1 MAETARPAGL
11 APGSA
16 LRFVVLLG
24 VVSLFGDMTYEGARS
39 ITGPWLATLSA
50 SAVVVGVV
58 AGAGELVG
66 YALRFVSGP
75 FANRTHRY
83 WATTMAGYAINLFS
97 VPLLALTGSWPA
109 AAALIII
116 ERAGRAI
123 RKPAGDAMLS
133 HAGAVIGYGWAFGLR
148 EALDQTGAV
157 LGPLTVAFV
166 LARGLGYRTAFAS
179 LAVPAALAFVFL
191 LISWRQFPR
200 PRELDVKTSPALVA
214 ESGRFWIYTIAG
226 ALVAAGTV
234 DFPLVAYHL
243 AKHSVVTTAS
253 VPLLYA
259 LAMGTAGLTAPV
271 TGRLMDRLGMPVLVS
286 GVVVTAIA
294 APLLF
299 LGDARLAVAGAA
311 AWGLSTSLQD
321 ATMRAMLARL
331 VPPDRRASAYG
342 IFDGIFGIAWF
353 AGSAVMGGLYGV
365 APVDLVICSV
375 VLQLASVPFFLL
387 ARDPLGGR
395 GENSL

>member
-1 MAETARPAGL
+1 
-11 APGSA
+11 
-16 LRFVVLLG
+16 LG
-24 VVSLFGDMTYEGARS
+24 
-39 ITGPWLATLSA
+39 A
-50 SAVVVGVV
+50 SAVIVGVV

-66 YALRFVSGP
+66 YALRFVSGS
-75 FANRTHRY
+75 FADRTHRY
-83 WATTMAGYAINLFS
+83 WGTTIVGYAINLFS

-109 AAALIII
+109 AAVLIII

-133 HAGAVIGYGWAFGLR
+133 HAGAVIGHGWAFGLR

-166 LARGLGYRTAFAS
+166 LARRLGYRTAFTS
-179 LAVPAALAFVFL
+179 LAVPAVLAFVFL
-191 LISWRQFPR
+191 LIAWHQFPR
-200 PRELDVKTSPALVA
+200 PRELDVKTPPTLVA

-226 ALVAAGTV
+226 AFVAAGTV

-259 LAMGTAGLTAPV
+259 LAMGAAAVSAPV
-271 TGRLMDRLGMPVLVS
+271 TGKLMDRLGMPVLVC

-299 LGDARLAVAGAA
+299 LGDARLVIAGAA
-311 AWGLSTSLQD
+311 AWGLSASLQD

-342 IFDGIFGIAWF
+342 IFDGTFGIAWF
-353 AGSAVMGGLYGV
+353 AGSAAMGGLYIL

-375 VLQLASVPFFLL
+375 VLQLASVPLFLL
-387 ARDPLGGR
+387 SQR
-395 GENSL
+395 